1 VNYNTDVVVIGAG
14 IIGAATAWQL
24 VQQYPRKKILL
35 LEKESQAAR
44 HQTGRNSGVIHAGVY
59 YPADSLKAKYCKQG
73 LEATIQFC
81 QKYNLPYSQ
90 CGKLLVATNSQEVQR
105 MHDLY
110 ARCKDNQ
117 LEPILLSQQALNN
130 IEPNVTGEEAIL
142 VKKTAITNYTAITDT
157 LVKLFVAAG
166 GVVQFNQQVVAISE
180 SEIGLS
186 VDTTNDTIQCR
197 ILVNCA
203 GLHADRIAKMLDVD
217 IDYQIV
223 PFKGEY
229 FRLPAKYNDLVKH
242 LIYPIPDPNLP
253 FLGVHLTKMIDG
265 SITVGPNAVLAFARE
280 GYDKWQFSFE
290 DNLELLKFSGTWPLI
305 KQHFGSGLT
314 EFKNSMY
321 KKGYLELVQKYCPKI
336 TLEDLQPYPSGI
348 RAQAVDKTGAL
359 IHDFK
364 FLETEHSLH
373 IGNAPSPAATSALP
387 IAESILLKLADKLEL

>member
-1 VNYNTDVVVIGAG
+1 MNYKADIVVIGAG

-24 VQQYPRKKILL
+24 IQQYPTKKVLL
-35 LEKESQAAR
+35 LEKEPQVAR

-73 LEATIQFC
+73 LAATIQFC
-81 QKYNLPYSQ
+81 QKYHLPFSQ
-90 CGKLLVATNSQEVQR
+90 CGKLLVATNPQEVQR
-105 MHDLY
+105 MY
-110 ARCKDNQ
+110 ALFERCQDNQ
-117 LEPILLSQQALNN
+117 LDPVLLTQQALKN

-142 VKKTAITNYTAITDT
+142 VKKTAITSYAAITDT
-157 LVKLFVAAG
+157 LVKLFVHAG
-166 GVVQFNQQVVAISE
+166 GEVRFEQQVVAMSE
-180 SEIGLS
+180 SETGLS
-186 VDTTNDTIQCR
+186 VHTTNDNIQCR
-197 ILVNCA
+197 FLVNCA
-203 GLHADRIAKMLDVD
+203 GLHADRIAKMLGAD

-253 FLGVHLTKMIDG
+253 FLGVHLTRMIDG
-265 SITVGPNAVLAFARE
+265 TITVGPNAVLAFARE
-280 GYDKWQFSFE
+280 GYDKWQFSLK
-290 DNLELLKFSGTWPLI
+290 DNVELVKFAGTWPLI

-314 EFKNSMY
+314 EFKNSVY
-321 KKGYLELVQKYCPKI
+321 KKGYLALVQKYCPKI

-348 RAQAVDKTGAL
+348 RAQAVDKSGAL

-364 FLETEHSLH
+364 FFETEHSLH

-387 IAESILLKLADKLEL
+387 IAKSIVQRLADKLES